1 MKELTTIQARLKAP
15 KNNKNTFGGYNYR
28 KCEDILE
35 AAKPIYTE
43 LNCAL
48 FITDEIVLV
57 GDRIYVKATATLT
70 NAEGQCVSCSAFAR
84 EEETKKGMDMAQI
97 TGSAS
102 SYARKYALNG
112 LFAIDDTKDPDEL
125 NTHGKESTAPQPH
138 APQPHKKT
146 ITDAHFED
154 KEKCDALMLWLHS
167 KYDIAENKEKFNAG
181 VCLSRF
187 YNISEDNMAR
197 ANEVF
202 KFYLK
207 NKK

>member
-15 KNNKNTFGGYNYR
+15 KINKNTFGGYNYR

-48 FITDEIVLV
+48 FITDEIVSV

-70 NAEGQCVSCSAFAR
+70 NAEGQCVSCSAYAR

-125 NTHGKESTAPQPH
+125 NTHGKEVATTSQPK
-138 APQPHKKT
+138 PKKP
-146 ITDAHFED
+146 ITDAD
-154 KEKCDALMLWLHS
+154 LN
-167 KYDIAENKEKFNAG
+167 NKELCDKLLAWCFNKYNEATDKSQFLAG
-181 VCLSRF
+181 RVLALNYEVTQEVRDRF
-187 YNISEDNMAR
+187 QKIFNS
-197 ANEVF
+197 
-202 KFYLK
+202 YLQSK
-207 NKK
+207 QTV